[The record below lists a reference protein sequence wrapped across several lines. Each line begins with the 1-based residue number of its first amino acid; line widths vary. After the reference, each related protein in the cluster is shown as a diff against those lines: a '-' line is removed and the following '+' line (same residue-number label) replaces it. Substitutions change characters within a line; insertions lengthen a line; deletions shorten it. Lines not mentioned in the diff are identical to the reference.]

1 MNVVKAVSLATATV
15 AVILCICVA
24 IADSSASS
32 DDMMSSDE
40 MSIESDVSSDDS
52 VAESTVAKI
61 GNDEYET
68 LKAAFDA
75 IASMGNNPI
84 TVELVADCTVDNLI
98 TVSSGKNVI
107 LNLNGHIVTANVNG
121 VRLFEVESSS
131 FTVDG
136 TVAGSGITVKEGN
149 TEVYGFIIIT
159 EDSEVTLVGG
169 NYTGSTYKGAFVKI
183 LDEAPNSVVTIK
195 DAYMTTD
202 SWIFDT
208 EYLRPSKQTATL
220 TVIGGEYKSTTTATK
235 DDGRTFCIK
244 GTENVT
250 ARFEGATIS
259 STVGPGV
266 MINDSA
272 YADLREPQMTAY
284 ITNCNIV
291 VTGSGD
297 SFCNTAVAVSK
308 EANVIIDGGTYKGE
322 RGYGAYIYT
331 SGGALTINDGTFS
344 GGTAAVA
351 ADVDRGSYPGVNAI
365 VSFKS
370 GITDGNWAIGNHD
383 GVYVTITG
391 GTHSANIGKYCPEGY
406 KITQT
411 GGSYV
416 VNVDLDLSI
425 SVENNRRGE
434 TMLQAVP
441 STAATLDET
450 RTVAEWAF
458 EGRHY
463 SDEAKIIPTKSG
475 LYAVTVT
482 VYDEDGTRG
491 TATAEYQFDYVHT
504 VTLKLPDG
512 TEKTFTVAH
521 NGTIA
526 NLPTPGK
533 LHYSYL
539 WTDADGSEFKATD
552 KVNRD
557 LTLTATLVM
566 SDISVDISYLREDG
580 KVYVKAT
587 CSPAVTVEGIVCT
600 WAIDGGEPVAVDRVE
615 LTEKDRHYRFEM
627 NGMTSDGTLARA
639 VWEDDLCKTTD
650 AGMTIETDREKV
662 SIVPADTSKTAIDQ
676 TIDFNMPDIAEDEK
690 VTISIKGTITDTRST
705 VDVSVEDITNSG
717 HSWTGG
723 MSAAVDVS
731 VRNVDSGYSLAIV
744 VKVQI
749 PDDYLGAVAY
759 FYNESRGC
767 LERVDSTIDEA
778 TGLVTIYTDHNTP
791 YVVQVL
797 TKENPDPVVPDT
809 PDVPIYDDDDD
820 YYPVYPTVTDS
831 GKKDDS
837 KAAVACAAA
846 GVVAALM
853 AAYLVTDSRK
863 SR

>member
-1 MNVVKAVSLATATV
+1 MNRVPKAMIAIAVFVAICGSFIIGFGDSGAAEGEYRAYIDQLNDANACSIEFCGGLTTSTDAGDDASNIVAIIDGKDYYTFKNAVAAAESSPAKGFTLLNNIDLTTEMAYEESIDVTGLTIDLGGKTVKTGNLYGILTGTDFILRNGIVDGQGASYGLWIGDSPETKDVEIENITVRGGINLFHTENVVLKDVTAKGTEYYAVWCDAGANVTIESGGY
-15 AVILCICVA
+15 
-24 IADSSASS
+24 SSASS
-32 DDMMSSDE
+32 STTALLGISGTLAS
-40 MSIESDVSSDDS
+40 MSIVGG
-52 VAESTVAKI
+52 T
-61 GNDEYET
+61 
-68 LKAAFDA
+68 
-75 IASMGNNPI
+75 
-84 TVELVADCTVDNLI
+84 
-98 TVSSGKNVI
+98 
-107 LNLNGHIVTANVNG
+107 
-121 VRLFEVESSS
+121 FEV
-131 FTVDG
+131 T
-136 TVAGSGITVKEGN
+136 EGK
-149 TEVYGFIIIT
+149 F
-159 EDSEVTLVGG
+159 LVLGG
-169 NYTGSTYKGAFVKI
+169 NY
-183 LDEAPNSVVTIK
+183 
-195 DAYMTTD
+195 
-202 SWIFDT
+202 
-208 EYLRPSKQTATL
+208 
-220 TVIGGEYKSTTTATK
+220 
-235 DDGRTFCIK
+235 
-244 GTENVT
+244 
-250 ARFEGATIS
+250 
-259 STVGPGV
+259 
-266 MINDSA
+266 
-272 YADLREPQMTAY
+272 ADP
-284 ITNCNIV
+284 V
-291 VTGSGD
+291 
-297 SFCNTAVAVSK
+297 
-308 EANVIIDGGTYKGE
+308 
-322 RGYGAYIYT
+322 
-331 SGGALTINDGTFS
+331 
-344 GGTAAVA
+344 
-351 ADVDRGSYPGVNAI
+351 
-365 VSFKS
+365 
-370 GITDGNWAIGNHD
+370 
-383 GVYVTITG
+383 ITG
-391 GTHSANIGKYCPEGY
+391 GTFINISAEENFDDYVAEGY
-406 KITQT
+406 KATQSSAGT
-411 GGSYV
+411 YV
-416 VNVDLDLSI
+416 VDVNLNLSI

-482 VYDEDGTRG
+482 VYDENGTRG

-627 NGMTSDGTLARA
+627 NGKTSDGTLARA

-650 AGMTIETDREKV
+650 AGTTIETDREKV

-690 VTISIKGTITDTRST
+690 VTISIKGTISDTRST

-744 VKVQI
+744 VKVRI

-759 FYNESRGC
+759 FYNESRSC

-820 YYPVYPTVTDS
+820 DYYPAYPTATDS
-831 GKKDDS
+831 GKKDGS